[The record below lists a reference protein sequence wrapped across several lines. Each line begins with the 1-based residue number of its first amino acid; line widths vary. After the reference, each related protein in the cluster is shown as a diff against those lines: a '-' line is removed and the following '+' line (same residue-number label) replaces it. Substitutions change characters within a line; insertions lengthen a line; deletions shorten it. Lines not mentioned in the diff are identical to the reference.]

1 MGDNDDSTNR
11 HLPEALY
18 GCARV
23 FVAIFGSIIAG
34 IGVVGICQVGGWWL
48 VIVWLLL
55 AFGIY
60 LVGLSLFGK
69 RESID
74 HIVTE
79 FLSSILEKMF

>member
-1 MGDNDDSTNR
+1 MADNDDPTNR
-11 HLPEALY
+11 RLSEASY

-23 FVAIFGSIIAG
+23 FVAVFGLIVAG
-34 IGVVGICQVGGWWL
+34 IGIVGIFQVGGWWL
-48 VIVWLLL
+48 IIVWLLL
-55 AFGIY
+55 AFGLY